1 MLVKE
6 ERAMG
11 FLSGL
16 LGNAAEA
23 DNEKIQAKFK
33 DVFIPNEQV
42 QAAFILIRDTFIF
55 TDKRLILVD
64 VQGTTGKKVEYL
76 SVPYKSIKY
85 FSVET
90 AGTFDRDAE
99 LKIWV
104 SNSHGPTVSK
114 EIKKGVD
121 IVGLQ
126 RTLAYFVL
134 S

>member
-1 MLVKE
+1 
-6 ERAMG
+6 MG

-16 LGNAAEA
+16 LGNATEA
-23 DNEKIQAKFK
+23 NTEQIQRKYNE
-33 DVFIPNEQV
+33 VFLPGEEV

-55 TDKRLILVD
+55 TNKRLILID
-64 VQGTTGKKVEYL
+64 VQGTSGKKVEYL

-104 SNSHGPTVSK
+104 SNSHGPTISK
-114 EIKKGVD
+114 EIKKGID
-121 IVGLQ
+121 IVSLQ
-126 RTLAYFVL
+126 RTLAYFVMN
-134 S
+134 